1 MSYDI
6 TYMWNLKYMTQM
18 NLPMKQK
25 QIHRYREHTGGCQ
38 SGRDEAG
45 MNWEF
50 GTSKCKHIIYRM
62 DKQGPTV

>member
-1 MSYDI
+1 
-6 TYMWNLKYMTQM
+6 MTQM

-62 DKQGPTV
+62 DKQGATV